1 MLGSSR
7 RLGDRIGG
15 DADLTIPLSQRT
27 GTRSSGRAWH
37 VVARSADLAATALL
51 VLAVIV
57 LSGALVAELAGFRAV
72 VIRSGSMRPTLPV
85 GTVIVSQSVHPLA
98 ARPGD
103 IVSFQDPALGGRLV
117 THRVISEQRHGARV
131 DFVTKGDAN
140 RTGEDWSVASTET
153 IGLERMVVPNPQA
166 GPWLLA
172 LTSPLARVLEVL
184 TVVGLVA
191 YLALGYVWRRSGP
204 EFGESKG

>member
-1 MLGSSR
+1 MLGSSSG
-7 RLGDRIGG
+7 LGDWVSG
-15 DADLTIPLSQRT
+15 DAELTIPLSPRY

-37 VVARSADLAATALL
+37 VVARGADLVATALL
-51 VLAVIV
+51 VVAVLL
-57 LSGALVAELAGFRAV
+57 LSGALVAELAGYRAV

-85 GTVIVSQSVHPLA
+85 ASVIVSQSVHPLL

-117 THRVISEQRHGARV
+117 THRVVTEVRHGARV
-131 DFVTKGDAN
+131 DFTTKGDAN
-140 RTGEDWSVASTET
+140 RSGEHWSVATT
-153 IGLERMVVPNPQA
+153 GRIGLERVVVPIPQA
-166 GPWLLA
+166 GRWLLD

-204 EFGESKG
+204 ELGESKG

>member
-1 MLGSSR
+1 MLGSR
-7 RLGDRIGG
+7 GGLGDRVSA
-15 DADLTIPLSQRT
+15 DAELTIPLTPRY
-27 GTRSSGRAWH
+27 GTRSGGRPWH
-37 VVARSADLAATALL
+37 VVARGADLVATALV
-51 VLAVIV
+51 VLAVLL
-57 LSGALVAELAGFRAV
+57 LSGALVAELAGYRAV

-85 GTVIVSQSVHPLA
+85 ASVIVSQSVHPLV

-117 THRVISEQRHGARV
+117 THRVVSEERHGARV
-131 DFVTKGDAN
+131 AFVTKGDAN
-140 RTGEDWSVASTET
+140 RDGEHWSVATTGT
-153 IGLERMVVPNPQA
+153 IGLERMVVPIPQA
-166 GPWLLA
+166 GRWLLGV
-172 LTSPLARVLEVL
+172 TSPLARVLEVL

>member
-1 MLGSSR
+1 M
-7 RLGDRIGG
+7 
-15 DADLTIPLSQRT
+15 
-27 GTRSSGRAWH
+27 
-37 VVARSADLAATALL
+37 VARGVDLVATALL

-57 LSGALVAELAGFRAV
+57 LSGALLAELAGYRAV
-72 VIRSGSMRPTLPV
+72 VIRSGSMRPTLSV
-85 GTVIVSQSVHPLA
+85 GTVIVSQSVHPLV

-117 THRVISEQRHGARV
+117 THRVVSEQRHGARV
-131 DFVTKGDAN
+131 DFITKGDAN
-140 RTGEDWSVASTET
+140 RSGEDWSVATTGT

-191 YLALGYVWRRSGP
+191 YLGLGYVWRRSGP
-204 EFGESKG
+204 ELGDSKG